1 MNCFRGLNCCFS
13 GFGMVCLG
21 SVCLLV
27 SYGTLSRF
35 VEGFLLFG
43 LCSSFV
49 VGKVVSN
56 YSGS

>member
-1 MNCFRGLNCCFS
+1 
-13 GFGMVCLG
+13 MVCLG